1 MRSLPLAARGPAL
14 ALAVMGALAPSARS
28 DGDPPAAP
36 PAPHAPAVPIMRVD
50 EVRQG
55 MKGYGLTVL
64 KGTQIVRFDVT
75 VVDIL
80 KNFFPRQ
87 DLILVRFSGQN
98 LEHTG
103 IIGGMSGS
111 PVYMDEKLIGAIAY
125 GWSFPKDP
133 MGGVTPIES
142 MLMDGDRKSER
153 AVAWT
158 PGAAPARPRG
168 LPGEWDARPIA
179 TPLAVSGLT
188 ERGMAALRESLEP
201 WGIVPMRGGGAA
213 AGRPEAEEAR
223 LEPGAALGV
232 QLASGD
238 VDMTAIGTV
247 TYVDPARRQVLGFG
261 HPFFSGGE
269 HEMPM
274 TTAVIHDVF
283 ASLGR
288 SFKFGSPLRVA
299 GAMTGDRPSCIAGL
313 LGREPPMVPVD
324 VSVENTRTGRRMRYQ
339 SKVVQHEFFTPMLA
353 RTVGMDCADAAE
365 QGMGDTAVE
374 TRLTFKIQGEEP
386 VTITDIEGDTFSTL
400 PWTTFFPLSS
410 VLANPWKKVK
420 LESVDLALKVV
431 HELKTAR
438 FVTLEASRSRVR
450 PGESVTYR
458 AELQPFEKPAAFRD
472 VTLVVPEDLPPG
484 SYTVTV
490 GPGSSVPRVAPA
502 PEDVGGLLRAL
513 RAQDRFRSDA
523 LYATLSRPEMGFQ
536 VKGEVW
542 RDLPVSALATLLP
555 PHESGGRARFVS
567 SAVVSPGTPTEWV
580 VFGTRLA
587 ALEVLPRKS

>member
-1 MRSLPLAARGPAL
+1 MRPLPPLAL
-14 ALAVMGALAPSARS
+14 ALALTAALAPSARS
-28 DGDPPAAP
+28 DGDEPLALP
-36 PAPHAPAVPIMRVD
+36 APAVPILRV
-50 EVRQG
+50 EELRQG

-87 DLILVRFSGQN
+87 DLILIRFSGQN

-111 PVYMDEKLIGAIAY
+111 PVYVEDKLIGAVAY

-142 MLMDGDRKSER
+142 MLLDGDRKSER
-153 AVAWT
+153 AVEWA
-158 PGAAPARPRG
+158 PGAAPRPRG
-168 LPGEWDARPIA
+168 TPGEWDARPIA
-179 TPLAVSGLT
+179 TPLVVSGLT
-188 ERGMAALRESLEP
+188 ERGLAALRESLEP

-213 AGRPEAEEAR
+213 AGRPEAEETR

-232 QLASGD
+232 QLATGD

-299 GAMTGDRPSCIAGL
+299 GAMTGDRPSCIAGV

-324 VSVENTRTGRRMRYQ
+324 VSVENARTGRRMRYH

-374 TRLTFKIQGEEP
+374 TRLTFKVVGEEP

-400 PWTTFFPLSS
+400 PWTTFFPLSA
-410 VLANPWKKVK
+410 VLGNPWKKVK
-420 LESVDLALKVV
+420 LESVDLSMKVI
-431 HELKTAR
+431 HEIRTAR

-458 AELQPFEKPAAFRD
+458 VELQPFAKPVAFRE
-472 VTLVVPEDLPPG
+472 VTFTVPEDLPPG

-490 GPGSSVPRVAPA
+490 GTGASVPRVAPV
-502 PEDVGGLLRAL
+502 PEDVPGLLRAL
-513 RAQDRFRSDA
+513 RAQDGFRSDA
-523 LYATLSRPEMGFQ
+523 LYAILARPEMGLQ
-536 VKGEVW
+536 VKGEVY
-542 RDLPVSALATLLP
+542 RDLPASGLAALMP
-555 PHESGGRARFVS
+555 PHESGGRARLVS
-567 SAVVSPGTPTEWV
+567 SAVVSPGTPTDWV
-580 VFGTRLA
+580 VFGTRQA
-587 ALEVLPRKS
+587 SLEVLPAKR